1 MDAETLDAEVKARIP
16 EGQKARL
23 QEIAISR
30 HLKVAD
36 IIREAVREKIS
47 AELVAA
53 NGKAARTHKDN
64 GR

>member
-23 QEIAISR
+23 KEIAIAR

-47 AELVAA
+47 ATELEPVSVGG
-53 NGKAARTHKDN
+53 NGQ
-64 GR
+64 